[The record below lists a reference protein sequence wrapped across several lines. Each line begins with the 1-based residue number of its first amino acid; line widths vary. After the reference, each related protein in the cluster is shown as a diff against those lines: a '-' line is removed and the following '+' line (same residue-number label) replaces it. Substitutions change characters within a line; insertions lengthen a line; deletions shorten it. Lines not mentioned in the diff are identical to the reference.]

1 MTKSLFVTCLVLI
14 AASTC
19 IQARS
24 FRYLQDMAANFES
37 PLLGNAESNILDRG
51 EENVEE
57 AAAAATYPSLKQTL
71 HAMGIYFHSGDV
83 NKQFIANL
91 YCSQVRADF
100 IQCVMYD
107 SNNTD
112 AQLIAV
118 EYVVPRATFETF
130 SEDEK
135 KAWHSHN
142 FAGVSG
148 IAAAPEVPADQQN
161 GLWAS
166 FINSYGKTVY
176 LLGEDG
182 AFLHGDPQYLFE
194 LTDMSQVNMDLVNE
208 LDAQVGSSYVDR
220 AASRAG
226 LVSDPI
232 VAGVPDWL
240 VSGQAIRLQR
250 TFVPNINFVATSTE
264 EAVGTM
270 EEQTEM

>member
-1 MTKSLFVTCLVLI
+1 
-14 AASTC
+14 
-19 IQARS
+19 
-24 FRYLQDMAANFES
+24 MAANFES
-37 PLLGNAESNILDRG
+37 PMLGNTESNILDRG

-71 HAMGIYFHSGDV
+71 HAMGIYFHSGNV
-83 NKQFIANL
+83 NDQFIANL
-91 YCSQVRADF
+91 YCSQVREDF
-100 IQCVMYD
+100 IQCLMYD

-130 SEDEK
+130 SADEK

-142 FAGVSG
+142 FAGTSG
-148 IAAAPEVPADQQN
+148 IAALPEVPADQQN
-161 GLWAS
+161 ALWAS

-182 AFLHGDPQYLFE
+182 PFLHGDPQYLFE
-194 LTDMSQVNMDLVNE
+194 LTDMSQVNMDIVNA
-208 LDAQVGSSYVDR
+208 LDDQVGSSYVDR

-226 LVSDPI
+226 LVADPI

-250 TFVPNINFVATSTE
+250 TFVPNINFAPAVTATE
-264 EAVGTM
+264 EAVATT
-270 EEQTEM
+270 EEQTGI